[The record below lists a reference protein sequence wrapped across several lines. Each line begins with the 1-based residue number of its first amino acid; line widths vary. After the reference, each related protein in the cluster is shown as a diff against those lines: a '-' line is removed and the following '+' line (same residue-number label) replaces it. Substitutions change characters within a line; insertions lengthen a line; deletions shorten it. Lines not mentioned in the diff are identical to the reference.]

1 MTVAVPQPDPAWAEL
16 SDHALAAVLAQEAGR
31 LLVAHRD
38 SLVANGTTQFQLRNS
53 GDSVG
58 HHFLA
63 DALAL
68 IRPNDALLSEEGTD
82 NDERLSA
89 KRVWIVDPLDG
100 TKEFGERRPD
110 WAVHVALW
118 EDGELI
124 AGAVAL
130 PAIDQVFATDPAP
143 QLPPKIGDKP
153 RLVTSRSHAPYS
165 AVLVANKMECD
176 AFQLGSAGAKAMSV
190 VMGDA
195 DIYVH
200 DGGMYQWDSAAP
212 VVVAQAAGLHC
223 SRIDGSPFRYN
234 EADTW
239 LPDLIICRPEYTDG
253 VLDALWGKNRP
264 IIS

>member
-1 MTVAVPQPDPAWAEL
+1 VNFHIPEPQASWAEL
-16 SDHALAAVLAQEAGR
+16 SDHQLAAVLAEEAGR
-31 LLVAHRD
+31 ILVAHRD
-38 SLVANGTTQFQLRNS
+38 TLIANGATQSDLRNS

-63 DALAL
+63 NALDMV
-68 IRPNDALLSEEGTD
+68 RPGDELLSEEGAD
-82 NDERLSA
+82 NVARLSA
-89 KRVWIVDPLDG
+89 RRVWIVDPLDG
-100 TKEFGERRPD
+100 TKEFGQHRPD

-118 EDGELI
+118 EDGELV
-124 AGAVAL
+124 AGAVSL
-130 PAIDQVFATDPAP
+130 PAIDKVFCTDPAP
-143 QLPPKIGDKP
+143 QLPPKAGDKP

-165 AVLVANKMECD
+165 AVLVANRMDCD
-176 AFQLGSAGAKAMSV
+176 AFQLGSAGAKAMSI

-212 VVVAQAAGLHC
+212 VVVARAAGLHC

-239 LPDLIICRPEYTDG
+239 LPDLIICRPEYADD
-253 VLDALWGKNRP
+253 VLTALWGAERP
-264 IIS
+264 TK

>member
-1 MTVAVPQPDPAWAEL
+1 MNFHIPKAQEAWAEL
-16 SDHALAAVLAQEAGR
+16 SDHQLASVLAEEAGR
-31 LLVAHRD
+31 ILVAHRD
-38 SLVANGTTQFQLRNS
+38 ALIANGATQLDLRDS

-63 DALAL
+63 NALARV
-68 IRPNDALLSEEGTD
+68 RPGDELLSEEGAD
-82 NDERLSA
+82 NVARLSA
-89 KRVWIVDPLDG
+89 RRVWIVDPLDG
-100 TKEFGERRPD
+100 TKEFGQHRPD

-124 AGAVAL
+124 AGAVSL
-130 PAIDQVFATDPAP
+130 PAIDKVFCTDPAP
-143 QLPPKIGDKP
+143 QLPPKEGEKP

-165 AVLVANKMECD
+165 AVLVANRMDCD
-176 AFQLGSAGAKAMSV
+176 AFQLGSAGAKAMSI

-212 VVVAQAAGLHC
+212 VVVARAAGLYC

-239 LPDLIICRPEYTDG
+239 LPDLIICRPEYADD
-253 VLDALWGKNRP
+253 VLSALWGNNRP
-264 IIS
+264 

>member
-1 MTVAVPQPDPAWAEL
+1 MNFHIPEAQEAWAEL
-16 SDHALAAVLAQEAGR
+16 SDHQLASVLAEEAGR
-31 LLVAHRD
+31 ILVAHRD
-38 SLVANGTTQFQLRNS
+38 ALIANGATQLDLRDS

-63 DALAL
+63 NALARV
-68 IRPNDALLSEEGTD
+68 RPGDELLSEEGAD
-82 NDERLSA
+82 NVARLSA
-89 KRVWIVDPLDG
+89 RRVWIVDPLDG
-100 TKEFGERRPD
+100 TKEFGQHRPD

-124 AGAVAL
+124 AGAVSL
-130 PAIDQVFATDPAP
+130 PAIDKVFCTDPAP
-143 QLPPKIGDKP
+143 QLPPKEGEKP

-165 AVLVANKMECD
+165 AVLVANRMDCD
-176 AFQLGSAGAKAMSV
+176 AFQLGSAGAKAMSI

-212 VVVAQAAGLHC
+212 VVVARAAGLYC

-239 LPDLIICRPEYTDG
+239 LPDLIICRPEYADD
-253 VLDALWGKNRP
+253 VLSALWGNNRP
-264 IIS
+264 